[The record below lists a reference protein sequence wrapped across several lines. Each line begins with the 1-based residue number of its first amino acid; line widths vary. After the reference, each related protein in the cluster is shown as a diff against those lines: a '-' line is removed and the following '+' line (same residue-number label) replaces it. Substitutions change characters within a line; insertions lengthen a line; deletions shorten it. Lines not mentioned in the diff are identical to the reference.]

1 MEESE
6 TKRKSPFEGGFW
18 SSPEE
23 SFPNHLHAQRE
34 LISTP
39 NVSVWP
45 LLSMN
50 LEDSEGSSKTDSGF
64 CSLTPHSADS
74 LGRMVETKCHICS
87 SHKYVQSTPNCTCQ
101 KNCSYENQ
109 SLHLEYMEPIT
120 QSRLFSR
127 QPNSLLVK
135 QSSTLDLYDDAMDS
149 SLYEQPV
156 SGHSQECILGPMEI
170 SEEKSIDF
178 TASGVCLPN
187 LSEVTDTTKQ
197 LRQKLDSEEDQE
209 NELDSDEFFSPEPN
223 LMFNVESPKIR
234 NETTP
239 QMVKTRGTFS
249 SVAKNI
255 CTMNRFLRSFNL
267 NGIEELD
274 FLYQLG
280 VKKNCPDV
288 ISKIFDFLSDRDL
301 DSVRVVCKTWNKI
314 FLRDKKAYNRWK
326 LYKTTAKM
334 KIENYYSP
342 VSYNDCLL
350 FHDDFLS

>member
-1 MEESE
+1 MEENN
-6 TKRKSPFEGGFW
+6 TQRKSPFKEDFW

-23 SFPNHLHAQRE
+23 SFPNHLHAQRQ

-39 NVSVWP
+39 NVSTWP
-45 LLSMN
+45 LFTMN

-74 LGRMVETKCHICS
+74 LGRMVEKKCHICS
-87 SHKYVQSTPNCTCQ
+87 SHNYVQSTPNCTCQ

-120 QSRLFSR
+120 ESRLSSG
-127 QPNSLLVK
+127 QPNSFLVK

-156 SGHSQECILGPMEI
+156 PGHSQECILGPMEI
-170 SEEKSIDF
+170 GEEKSIDF
-178 TASGVCLPN
+178 TDSGVFLPN
-187 LSEVTDTTKQ
+187 ISEVTNSTQSRK
-197 LRQKLDSEEDQE
+197 KLDVEEDLE
-209 NELDSDEFFSPEPN
+209 NALESDEFFSPEPN
-223 LMFNVESPKIR
+223 VLMLNAVSPKRR

-239 QMVKTRGTFS
+239 KKVKTHGTFC

-267 NGIEELD
+267 NGIEEVD
-274 FLYQLG
+274 FLFQLG
-280 VKKNCPDV
+280 VKKNCPEV
-288 ISKIFDFLSDRDL
+288 ISKILDFLPDRDL
-301 DSVRVVCKTWNKI
+301 DSVRVVCKTWNKL

-326 LYKTTAKM
+326 LYKTTVKM
-334 KIENYYSP
+334 RRENCFSP
-342 VSYNDCLL
+342 VSN
-350 FHDDFLS
+350 SITNSK